1 MIIINGK
8 IVTMEETGYADGFV
22 RIAGGKIVELG
33 SMEQFYEKSRKHTK
47 DEEILDVHGAWV
59 MPGIIEA
66 HAHIGITEEK
76 WGSIGDDCNEETRP
90 VTPELRAIDAI
101 NPMDPAFHDAI
112 KAGIT
117 SVMVGPGSSN
127 VVGGQFVFMKTQG
140 RCMDNMVVKEP
151 AAMKVA
157 FGENPKTAFGDK
169 EQFPSTRMGVA
180 ALLRKTLYDAKQ
192 YYTKQYCKDMTQNNE
207 KTQNSTDNNFE
218 LEAWVPVFQKEIPLK
233 VHAHRADDILTAIRI
248 AKEFDVDIT
257 IDHGTESHLIVDEI
271 KEAGFPVIVGTDLTS
286 RSKIEVQNMNFKTN
300 KILRDAEVLFA
311 ITTDHPVALI
321 QYLPIC
327 AGLAV
332 RNGLEM
338 KDALEAIT
346 INPAKICRVDD
357 RVGSLKV
364 GKDADIAIYDD
375 NPLETFTNT
384 LYTIIDGEIVYQL
397 GD

>member
-1 MIIINGK
+1 MLIMNGK
-8 IVTMEETGYADGFV
+8 IITMEEDGYAEGFV
-22 RIAGGKIVELG
+22 RVAGNKIVEIG
-33 SMEQFYEKSRKHTK
+33 SMEEFEKKYDVRRHDKRNT

-76 WGSIGDDCNEETRP
+76 WGTIGDDCNEQTRP

-140 RCMDNMVVKEP
+140 RCVDNMIVKSP

-169 EQFPSTRMGVA
+169 DVYPGTRMGVA
-180 ALLRKTLYDAKQ
+180 ALLRKTLFEAKQ
-192 YYTKQYCKDMTQNNE
+192 YFEKHYSDNATRNNNE
-207 KTQNSTDNNFE
+207 KDFI
-218 LEAWVPVFQKEIPLK
+218 LESWIPVFKKEIPLK

-271 KEAGFPVIVGTDLTS
+271 KESGFPVIVGTDLTS

-338 KDALEAIT
+338 KDAMEAIT
-346 INPAKICRVDD
+346 INAAKICRVDD
-357 RVGSLKV
+357 RIGSLKV
-364 GKDADIAIYDD
+364 GKDADIAIFDD

-384 LYTIIDGEIVYQL
+384 LYTIIDGEIVYRR
-397 GD
+397 DS

>member
-1 MIIINGK
+1 MLIINGK
-8 IVTMEETGYADGFV
+8 IVTMEEDGYAEGFV
-22 RIAGGKIVELG
+22 RIAGNKIIEIG
-33 SMEQFYEKSRKHTK
+33 SMEQFLKKSVSREK
-47 DEEILDVHGAWV
+47 EEILDVHGAWV

-76 WGSIGDDCNEETRP
+76 WGVIGDDCNEQTRP

-101 NPMDPAFHDAI
+101 NPMDSAFHDAI

-140 RCMDNMVVKEP
+140 RCVDNMIVKNP

-169 EQFPSTRMGVA
+169 DVYPGTRMGVA
-180 ALLRKTLYDAKQ
+180 ALLRKKLFEAKQ
-192 YYTKQYCKDMTQNNE
+192 YYENYYGDNATQNNNE
-207 KTQNSTDNNFE
+207 KDFTMES
-218 LEAWVPVFQKEIPLK
+218 WVPVFKKEIPLK

-271 KEAGFPVIVGTDLTS
+271 KESGFPVIVGTDLTS

-300 KILRDAEVLFA
+300 KILRDAEILFA
-311 ITTDHPVALI
+311 ITTDHPVTLI

-327 AGLAV
+327 AGLAL

-364 GKDADIAIYDD
+364 GKDADIVIFDD

-384 LYTIIDGEIVYQL
+384 LYTIIDGEIVYKKETK
-397 GD
+397 

>member
-1 MIIINGK
+1 
-8 IVTMEETGYADGFV
+8 
-22 RIAGGKIVELG
+22 
-33 SMEQFYEKSRKHTK
+33 
-47 DEEILDVHGAWV
+47 
-59 MPGIIEA
+59 
-66 HAHIGITEEK
+66 
-76 WGSIGDDCNEETRP
+76 
-90 VTPELRAIDAI
+90 
-101 NPMDPAFHDAI
+101 
-112 KAGIT
+112 
-117 SVMVGPGSSN
+117 
-127 VVGGQFVFMKTQG
+127 
-140 RCMDNMVVKEP
+140 
-151 AAMKVA
+151 
-157 FGENPKTAFGDK
+157 
-169 EQFPSTRMGVA
+169 
-180 ALLRKTLYDAKQ
+180 
-192 YYTKQYCKDMTQNNE
+192 
-207 KTQNSTDNNFE
+207 
-218 LEAWVPVFQKEIPLK
+218 
-233 VHAHRADDILTAIRI
+233 
-248 AKEFDVDIT
+248 
-257 IDHGTESHLIVDEI
+257 
-271 KEAGFPVIVGTDLTS
+271 
-286 RSKIEVQNMNFKTN
+286 MNFKTN